1 MNNYNKNLLDIVKV
15 ELLSRKTSSID
26 EVLKIIYLTKKLLK
40 KSNINFY
47 DIFEQVIR
55 ELHQDIVK
63 TIELNEYIYNYSN
76 KLAPLTYPLKYNKNF
91 ELLAGALEFCK
102 NYTHYIFSDELV
114 SDLEDEKKSFT
125 RILFKGL
132 DSYLNYIKIFY
143 YSILNLVLKKDLF
156 AFCNENKVLNLDY
169 SANIQST
176 ILPKNLDVDKLNFN
190 IFEWKYFYKDEFS
203 PSQGE
208 LLYFTNGYT
217 FGGSSENVRYKLKK
231 FRDED
236 CLTSILK
243 WIGAEED
250 FDPTILPSFSTLDI
264 EKYFDS
270 YNNSQKSKFQ
280 DILSKY
286 MIPISNFSEAKVG
299 DIFAYREYD
308 IQSEPLKRNYKH
320 SISGH
325 IGVISEIVNS
335 VSFENI
341 SYSRHIPE
349 VEGLVSSL
357 ENLKS
362 YPHKKYM
369 FFGLKNY
376 M

>member
-15 ELLSRKTSSID
+15 ELLSRKISSID

-40 KSNINFY
+40 KSNIRFY
-47 DIFEQVIR
+47 DIFNQVIPD
-55 ELHQDIVK
+55 LHQDIVK

-91 ELLAGALEFCK
+91 ELLAVALEFCK

-156 AFCNENKVLNLDY
+156 EFCNENKVLNLDY

-203 PSQGE
+203 PNQGE

-217 FGGSSENVRYKLKK
+217 FGGSSEDIRYKLRK

-236 CLTSILK
+236 CLTSVLK
-243 WIGAEED
+243 WIG
-250 FDPTILPSFSTLDI
+250 
-264 EKYFDS
+264 
-270 YNNSQKSKFQ
+270 
-280 DILSKY
+280 
-286 MIPISNFSEAKVG
+286 
-299 DIFAYREYD
+299 
-308 IQSEPLKRNYKH
+308 
-320 SISGH
+320 
-325 IGVISEIVNS
+325 
-335 VSFENI
+335 
-341 SYSRHIPE
+341 
-349 VEGLVSSL
+349 LVT
-357 ENLKS
+357 
-362 YPHKKYM
+362 PHAIWY
-369 FFGLKNY
+369 
-376 M
+376 